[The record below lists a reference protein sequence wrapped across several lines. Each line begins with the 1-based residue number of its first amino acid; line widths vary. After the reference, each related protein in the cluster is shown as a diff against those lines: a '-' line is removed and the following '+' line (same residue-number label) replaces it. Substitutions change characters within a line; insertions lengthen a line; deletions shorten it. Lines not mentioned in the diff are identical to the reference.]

1 MEPEADGL
9 KCLDLV
15 ACNPRRIAGRC
26 RKGSDD
32 AVLGQLMQLQ
42 VIEGLP
48 GANDSDVCNRG
59 EGRCLEMLRLLKS
72 RRQL

>member
-9 KCLDLV
+9 KCMDLV
-15 ACNPRRIAGRC
+15 ACNPQGIAGRR

-48 GANDSDVCNRG
+48 GANDSDVCNR
-59 EGRCLEMLRLLKS
+59 EEQRCMEMLRPLQIRELV
-72 RRQL
+72 